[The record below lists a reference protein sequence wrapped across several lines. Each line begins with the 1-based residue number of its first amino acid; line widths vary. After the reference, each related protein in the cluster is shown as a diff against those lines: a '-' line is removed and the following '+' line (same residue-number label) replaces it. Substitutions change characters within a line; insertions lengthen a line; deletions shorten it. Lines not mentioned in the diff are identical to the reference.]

1 MPPSQSTET
10 QTGGPHTGGWE
21 SPGGQ
26 HMPSFLFYPTGSPGS
41 PRDVLV
47 TKSASALTLQ
57 WTEGNAGR
65 APTTGYVIEARPS
78 GEGGRA
84 VGARVGH
91 CPRHRVCSV
100 SKGLRASTA
109 PLLPALPWR
118 RRGREGPSAAV
129 RSPPRSSRDIN
140 LTGTRPPVLPTAHQP
155 GENVTPR
162 SEHPRIWGYLEVL
175 STHQ

>member
-1 MPPSQSTET
+1 
-10 QTGGPHTGGWE
+10 
-21 SPGGQ
+21 
-26 HMPSFLFYPTGSPGS
+26 MPSFLFYPTGSPGS

-91 CPRHRVCSV
+91 CPRHRVCAV
-100 SKGLRASTA
+100 SKGLRAALRSSSPHCPGDA
-109 PLLPALPWR
+109 GAGRALP
-118 RRGREGPSAAV
+118 
-129 RSPPRSSRDIN
+129 
-140 LTGTRPPVLPTAHQP
+140 LQ
-155 GENVTPR
+155 
-162 SEHPRIWGYLEVL
+162 
-175 STHQ
+175 